1 MFLRIERNGLQ
12 AAPRRSLAETSSA
25 STGVSGA
32 DRRFWEGKSE
42 MGAVTRILVRSCS
55 YLERCDLKYDETIRD
70 GYFFRYCII
79 LIFELLK
86 NRKLWKHKIY
96 NNIIIQIFY
105 WSRFWSFCCFK
116 IARTTWGDHREHDS
130 GTLEP
135 QISYFQNAYFY
146 ILSTR
151 KTEMVKCQIS
161 KSLICVAE
169 ECTRLSGWFAWPRRT
184 ISRAQ
189 NNQNRLQ

>member
-1 MFLRIERNGLQ
+1 MRICFFCHLSWLWPSVLPWLQ
-12 AAPRRSLAETSSA
+12 VAVRSA
-25 STGVSGA
+25 SPHSHFVSGA
-32 DRRFWEGKSE
+32 DRRFLSE

-79 LIFELLK
+79 PIFELLK

-96 NNIIIQIFY
+96 NNKIIQIFY

-135 QISYFQNAYFY
+135 QISYFQNAYFH

-151 KTEMVKCQIS
+151 KAEMVKCQIS
-161 KSLICVAE
+161 K
-169 ECTRLSGWFAWPRRT
+169 
-184 ISRAQ
+184 
-189 NNQNRLQ
+189 